1 MWMSLS
7 LHQRVAKQRQSASMN
22 TEAQIQVERI
32 SNTQAALNIA
42 VVTETY
48 PPDINGVAHTLAKI
62 VQGLQARGHVIWLV
76 RPRQPGVDVALVNS
90 SYQEMLVRGL
100 PIPFYR
106 QLRLGLPAKR
116 ELLRLWTRQRPD
128 IVHIAT
134 EGPLGWSALQVAR
147 KLKLPISTDFRTN
160 FHAYSQHYGIGW
172 LRGAILAYMKKFHNA
187 AHATM
192 VPTAAL
198 EGELAVS
205 GFKRLSVVPRGI
217 DTGLFSP
224 AQRQPQLRS
233 SWGAAEQ
240 DRVMIYVGRL
250 AVEKNLGAVI
260 DSYRALKLQHPDIK
274 LVLVGDGPM
283 RNELQQKHPDII
295 FAGFRV
301 GQDLAQHYASADMF
315 MFASKTETFGNV
327 TIEAMA
333 SGLAVVAFRHAA
345 AGELIESGVNGML
358 ANPSDDLG
366 FAAAAQVL
374 LQDPGHMRAIGQQ
387 AWQTAHALGWPKVV
401 EKTESVFR
409 KILLEQGAPVTS
421 SWLIQV
427 A

>member
-1 MWMSLS
+1 
-7 LHQRVAKQRQSASMN
+7 MN
-22 TEAQIQVERI
+22 IEPQLQVERI
-32 SNTQAALNIA
+32 SNTQVALNIA

-48 PPDINGVAHTLAKI
+48 PPDINGVAHTLSKI

-76 RPRQPGVDVALVNS
+76 RPRQPGADVALENS
-90 SYQEMLVRGL
+90 SYQELLVRGL

-192 VPTAAL
+192 VPTTAL
-198 EGELAVS
+198 EGELAGS

-260 DSYRALKLQHPDIK
+260 DCYRALKLQHPDIK

-283 RNELQQKHPDII
+283 RNELQQKHPDIL

-301 GQDLAQHYASADMF
+301 GQDLAQHYASADIF

-345 AGELIESGVNGML
+345 AGELIQSGVNGML
-358 ANPSDDLG
+358 ADPADKRG
-366 FAAAAQVL
+366 FSAAAQML
-374 LQDPGHMRAIGQQ
+374 LNDREQMRAMGQQ
-387 AWQTAHALGWPKVV
+387 ACMTANALGWPKVV
-401 EKTESVFR
+401 EKTEAIFQ
-409 KILLEQGAPVTS
+409 KILLENGAPMAS
-421 SWLIQV
+421 SWLVQ
-427 A
+427 AA